1 MSANIYNEY
10 EISTMENAA
19 YHGGTWV
26 ADYDP
31 EMTDGTLAV
40 RRFGSNLSLLSVHDE
55 DGTKSVLLYNGN
67 AVSHWDADED
77 EIPAPAQAIQE
88 LMDRNS
94 EFYREYIRCR
104 LPYSAAKRE
113 AEEIY
118 SLVAGEVC

>member
-1 MSANIYNEY
+1 MVANIYNEY

-19 YHGGTWV
+19 YHGATWV

-31 EMTDGTLAV
+31 EMTDGILAV

-67 AVSHWDADED
+67 AVSHWDADEG
-77 EIPAPAQAIQE
+77 EIPATTQAIQE

-94 EFYREYIRCR
+94 EFYCEYIRSR
-104 LPYSAAKRE
+104 LPYSVAKRE
-113 AEEIY
+113 ADDIY
-118 SLVAGEVC
+118 RIITEG